1 MSARAKHNARK
12 HSHGSKTAKA
22 RRKRRKPFCRG
33 GKRTLVLR
41 ELRWVGARAVT
52 LRREVGRRRQRHVVS
67 VAEHPCAHATV
78 TTTSQ
83 HRCLLAARWGIL
95 RKFACAGK
103 HNTQRKRGI
112 QRAEMSV
119 PPGAAFC
126 AETLSS
132 KSCSSV
138 SELRFELGLDELINP
153 DDQTTTCD
161 TMSQTMR
168 WLGLSRDASCQGLR
182 GKGES
187 ICEALLR
194 RTVKLVPLPSEVA
207 RSLLRIALQCLQPLA
222 KVHLLQQRFCRH
234 SQAHAQSGWPSVA
247 SARRSDRDIVKTYI

>member
-1 MSARAKHNARK
+1 MGRQCQPERNTMRESN
-12 HSHGSKTAKA
+12 SHGSKTAKA
-22 RRKRRKPFCRG
+22 RGKRRKPFCRG

-67 VAEHPCAHATV
+67 VAEHPCA
-78 TTTSQ
+78 
-83 HRCLLAARWGIL
+83 
-95 RKFACAGK
+95 
-103 HNTQRKRGI
+103 RKRHNDQSASIFIGGKMGHRRHDTPSGKGGI

-126 AETLSS
+126 ADVLSS

-153 DDQTTTCD
+153 DKQTTTCD
-161 TMSQTMR
+161 TMPQTIR
-168 WLGLSRDASCQGLR
+168 CHCLSRDASCQGLQ

-187 ICEALLR
+187 ICEGLAEAYRQVGPFAL
-194 RTVKLVPLPSEVA
+194 
-207 RSLLRIALQCLQPLA
+207 
-222 KVHLLQQRFCRH
+222 
-234 SQAHAQSGWPSVA
+234 
-247 SARRSDRDIVKTYI
+247 